1 MRRSWGGRLLLY
13 ILDVFLM
20 NFGFYIAFRVRF
32 GSAIPMENVAP
43 YLSLVPYLSAILLIL
58 FWLFGLYEGSWKR
71 PLETL
76 YSVGLS
82 VVILN
87 VLAMALTYFL
97 RGFAFPRTVLFIAG
111 FLQVVLLG
119 VWRLI
124 WQAVIDRAETTKTVA
139 VIGANEDGLRVAEK
153 LGSLAGRHYNVRAV
167 HDVGKSE
174 FPAQAVRDAD
184 IVCINSSIPREE
196 RERLIATCLEWNKEV
211 FVLPEL
217 YEILLHNA
225 SVERIDDLTVFRVE
239 GLGLTRG
246 QQLMKR
252 LLDLSLAALALV
264 FVLPLFPVIAL
275 AVRLSSPGPIFY
287 VQRRTGLN
295 GKPFKLWKFRTMV
308 HDAEKLTGP
317 VLASENDPR
326 ITKVGRFLRATRLDE
341 LPQIFNVIKGDMSF
355 VGPRPERP
363 FFVAQFCET
372 IPEYKF
378 RLKVKPGITGLAQV
392 QGKYDTDPADKLR
405 YDLYYIRNYSPLLDL
420 QIIFQTL
427 RVVLTPEAARGTRGA
442 VHVLQNSRGT
452 MKA

>member
-1 MRRSWGGRLLLY
+1 MPSVRNARLFLY
-13 ILDVFLM
+13 ILDIVLM
-20 NFGFYIAFRVRF
+20 NLGFYLAFRLRF
-32 GSAIPMENVAP
+32 GAAIPAANIDPYLRLLP
-43 YLSLVPYLSAILLIL
+43 YLSVIFPIL
-58 FWLFGLYEGSWKR
+58 FWLFGLYERSWR
-71 PLETL
+71 RSSETI
-76 YSVGLS
+76 YSVVLS
-82 VVILN
+82 VIILN
-87 VLAMALTYFL
+87 IVAMALTYFL
-97 RGFAFPRTVLFIAG
+97 RGFAFPRTVFFIAG
-111 FLQVVLLG
+111 IIQVLLLSA
-119 VWRLI
+119 WRLI
-124 WQAVIDRAETTKTVA
+124 WQAVVDRAEGTKTVA
-139 VIGANEDGLRVAEK
+139 VLGTNGDGLRMAEK
-153 LGSLAGRHYNVRAV
+153 LASLAGRHYNVRTLG
-167 HDVGKSE
+167 DVKASE
-174 FPAQAVRDAD
+174 PLPEDIEEAD
-184 IVCINSSIPREE
+184 IVCINSSLPREE
-196 RERLIATCLEWNKEV
+196 RERVITACLEKNKEV

-275 AVRLSSPGPIFY
+275 AVRLSSPGPVFY
-287 VQRRTGLN
+287 VQKRTGLN

-308 HDAEKLTGP
+308 QDAEKLTGP

-363 FFVAQFCET
+363 FFVEQFCET

-427 RVVLTPEAARGTRGA
+427 RVMLTPEAARGTRKA
-442 VHVLQNSRGT
+442 VQGLQNGNWT
-452 MKA
+452 LKA

>member
-1 MRRSWGGRLLLY
+1 MRRSWGGWLLLY

-20 NFGFYIAFRVRF
+20 NLGFYIAFKVRF
-32 GSAIPMENVAP
+32 GAAIPVENLAP
-43 YLSLVPYLSAILLIL
+43 YLRLVPYLNTILLIL
-58 FWLFGLYEGSWKR
+58 FWLFGLYEGGWKR
-71 PLETL
+71 SLETL

-82 VVILN
+82 AVILN

-97 RGFAFPRTVLFIAG
+97 RGFAFPRTVFFIAG

-119 VWRLI
+119 AWRLI
-124 WQAVIDRAETTKTVA
+124 CQAVIDRAETTKTVA
-139 VIGANEDGLRVAEK
+139 VIGTNGDGLRVAEK

-167 HDVGKSE
+167 HDAGGSE
-174 FPAQAVRDAD
+174 FPAQAVAEAD
-184 IVCINSSIPREE
+184 IICINSSIPREE

-225 SVERIDDLTVFRVE
+225 NVERIDDLTVFRVE

-252 LLDLSLAALALV
+252 LLDLGLAAVALV
-264 FVLPLFPVIAL
+264 FALPLFPVLML
-275 AVRLSSPGPIFY
+275 AVRFSSPGPIFY
-287 VQRRTGLN
+287 LQKRSGQN

-308 HDAEKLTGP
+308 QDAEKFTGP

-363 FFVAQFCET
+363 FFVEQFSET

-427 RVVLTPEAARGTRGA
+427 RVVLTPEAARGTRGTI
-442 VHVLQNSRGT
+442 HVLQNNRGT

>member
-1 MRRSWGGRLLLY
+1 MSRSWSGRLLLY
-13 ILDVFLM
+13 MSDVFVM
-20 NFGFYIAFRVRF
+20 NLAFYIAFRFRF
-32 GSAIPMENVAP
+32 SGSIPMENLIPYLNLAP
-43 YLSLVPYLSAILLIL
+43 YLSFILIIL
-58 FWLFGLYEGSWKR
+58 FWLFGLYEGSWR
-71 PLETL
+71 RSLEIV
-76 YSVGLS
+76 YSVMLS

-87 VLAMALTYFL
+87 VVAMALTYFL
-97 RGFAFPRTVLFIAG
+97 RGFAFPRTVFFIAG
-111 FLQVVLLG
+111 IMQVLLLG
-119 VWRLI
+119 AWRLI
-124 WQAVIDRAETTKTVA
+124 WQTVVDRTEGTKTVA
-139 VIGANEDGLRVAEK
+139 VLGTNGDGLRMAEK
-153 LGSLAGRHYNVRAV
+153 LASLAGRRYNVRTLSGVKA
-167 HDVGKSE
+167 SE
-174 FPAQAVRDAD
+174 SLPKDIEEAD
-184 IVCINSSIPREE
+184 IVCINSSLPRDE
-196 RERLIATCLEWNKEV
+196 RERVITACLERNKEV

-225 SVERIDDLTVFRVE
+225 SVERIDDVTVFRVE

-252 LLDLSLAALALV
+252 LLDLSLAAFALV
-264 FVLPLFPVIAL
+264 FVLPLFPIIAL

-287 VQRRTGLN
+287 VQKRTGLN
-295 GKPFKLWKFRTMV
+295 GKPFTLWKFRTMV
-308 HDAEKLTGP
+308 QDAEKLTGP

-326 ITKVGRFLRATRLDE
+326 VTKVGRFLRATRLDE

-363 FFVAQFCET
+363 FFVQQFCET

-427 RVVLTPEAARGTRGA
+427 RVMLTPEAARGTRKA
-442 VHVLQNSRGT
+442 VQGLQNGNWT
-452 MKA
+452 LKA